1 MKKYKRIYK
10 WTFGI
15 GSTLIWSFGI
25 ISEMMREIIDPIYK
39 TSLTTALIYTF
50 FFFYGVYCLAYMID
64 YSINKGDYN
73 DE

>member
-1 MKKYKRIYK
+1 MKKYQRIYK

-25 ISEMMREIIDPIYK
+25 ISKMMREIIDPTYE
-39 TSLTTALIYTF
+39 TSVPVALIYTLF
-50 FFFYGVYCLAYMID
+50 FLYGIYEVAYMID

-73 DE
+73 NE